1 MKYIVLLIILANT
14 MQAATIFDFNKT
26 GNTSSWK
33 IVDDVVMGGRSSGT
47 FHVDKE
53 GNGIFE
59 GRISLEN
66 NGGFSS
72 LRYRFNQISTKQ
84 YSKIILKVKGDGK
97 TYQFRVKSKSS
108 DYYSYI
114 TYFNTTST
122 KDWETIE
129 LSLSDMYPSFRGRKL
144 NIPNYNDDRI
154 EEIAFLIGNKKAET
168 FKLAID
174 AIVLK

>member
-1 MKYIVLLIILANT
+1 MT
-14 MQAATIFDFNKT
+14 MQSATIFDFNKT
-26 GNTSSWK
+26 RDTSNWN

-47 FHVDKE
+47 FHLNKE
-53 GNGIFE
+53 GNGVFE
-59 GRISLEN
+59 GRVSLEN

-72 LRYRFNQISTKQ
+72 LRYRFKKMNTKQ

-114 TYFNTTST
+114 TYFNTT

-129 LSLSDMYPSFRGRKL
+129 LSLSDMYPAFRGRKL
-144 NIPNYNDDRI
+144 NISNYDDEGI
-154 EEIAFLIGNKKAET
+154 EEIAFLIGNKKAEA
-168 FKLAID
+168 FKLEID
-174 AIVLK
+174 SIVLN

>member
-1 MKYIVLLIILANT
+1 MT
-14 MQAATIFDFNKT
+14 MQSATIFDFNKT
-26 GNTSSWK
+26 SDTSNWN

-47 FHVDKE
+47 FHLNKE
-53 GNGIFE
+53 GNGVFE
-59 GRISLEN
+59 GRVSLEN

-72 LRYRFNQISTKQ
+72 LRYRFKKMNTKQ

-114 TYFNTTST
+114 TYFNTT

-129 LSLSDMYPSFRGRKL
+129 LSLSDMYPAFRGRKL
-144 NIPNYNDDRI
+144 NISNYDDEGI
-154 EEIAFLIGNKKAET
+154 EEIAFLIGNKKAEA
-168 FKLAID
+168 FKLEID
-174 AIVLK
+174 SIVLN